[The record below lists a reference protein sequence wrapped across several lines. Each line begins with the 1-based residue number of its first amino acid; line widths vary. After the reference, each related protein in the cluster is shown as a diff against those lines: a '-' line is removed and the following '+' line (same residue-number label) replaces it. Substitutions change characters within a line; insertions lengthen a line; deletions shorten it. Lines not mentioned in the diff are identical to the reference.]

1 MWYVIEGYDG
11 TDVLAARLASRPA
24 HLARLQALQ
33 DEGRLLLAG
42 PCPAID
48 SEDPGPAGFSG
59 SVVIAAFAD
68 PCPGLGRRRSVRGG
82 RCLRPRP
89 GPSVPQGP
97 AVNRVERIRQAL
109 QEALDPELLEVK
121 DDSHRHAGHEGAR
134 DGRGHFKVHVV
145 SAAFEGKLPL
155 ARHRAVYA
163 ALGTMMETDIHA
175 LSIRAETP
183 VKNR

>member
-1 MWYVIEGYDG
+1 M
-11 TDVLAARLASRPA
+11 
-24 HLARLQALQ
+24 
-33 DEGRLLLAG
+33 
-42 PCPAID
+42 
-48 SEDPGPAGFSG
+48 
-59 SVVIAAFAD
+59 
-68 PCPGLGRRRSVRGG
+68 
-82 RCLRPRP
+82 
-89 GPSVPQGP
+89 
-97 AVNRVERIRQAL
+97 NRVERIRQAL